1 MPIGDP
7 HGGLF
12 EYTVEG
18 IPECVFAFTVP
29 VSDIG
34 RSVDFYTNILGLKVL
49 GRTDSEAYL
58 IRGSCHVILR
68 LSENVGIDTGVYMGV
83 DSPYNTR
90 RRLIDE
96 DVEFALD
103 PVRGPFG
110 TCTSFRDPDGN
121 ILYAIEQ
128 DAEFRLG

>member
-29 VSDIG
+29 VSDLD
-34 RSVDFYTNILGLKVL
+34 RSIAFYGSILGMSLL
-49 GRTDSEAYL
+49 GRTGEEAYMA
-58 IRGSCHVILR
+58 RGSCRVILR
-68 LSENVGIDTGVYMGV
+68 VSDAVGIDTGVYMGV

-96 DVEFALD
+96 DVEFVLD

-128 DAEFRLG
+128 DAEFRLE